1 MSKSVFICL
10 KVGIQNIGKH
20 TARAQNVIFS
30 SIMIDT
36 AVNRIATVQYYILVH
51 NKLGDHMHKYKQGS
65 SSNCMRFRYC
75 HDPVE

>member
-20 TARAQNVIFS
+20 TARSQNVIFS

-36 AVNRIATVQYYILVH
+36 AVKSDHCSTVLYSS
-51 NKLGDHMHKYKQGS
+51 NKLD
-65 SSNCMRFRYC
+65 
-75 HDPVE
+75 